1 MPRTSG
7 TSSDGFDRPARFHAY
22 DALAPGQI
30 VKVEYRTKG
39 AAHQA
44 AYMLNQLF
52 NVDEPRTLQAI
63 SRANLVYV
71 WREPDADLS
80 ESLPVRRA
88 S

>member
-7 TSSDGFDRPARFHAY
+7 TSNGGFDRPTRFHAY

-30 VKVEYRTKG
+30 VKVVYRTKG

-52 NVDEPRTLQAI
+52 AVDEPRTLQAI
-63 SRANLVYV
+63 SRGNMVYV

-80 ESLPVRRA
+80 ESVQVRRA